1 MSAVGGIRA
10 AQLFILAGI
19 VISIFVGR
27 QYCFNIKSQDGNW
40 TADWQ
45 CGDYIDPSTWVDGDI
60 RAQIYVAIAAFLL
73 VLIFVGL
80 IIIDAVDRRIKLCEI
95 FALLFCIMN
104 FIAMGVL
111 EAWMSSGKIRYR
123 GDKRWVYVECYVA
136 ACVLCFFGLALALID
151 IMVTAMTNTRTVVR
165 EDRTVV
171 REEVG
176 MGPSQVKKD
185 VY

>member
-80 IIIDAVDRRIKLCEI
+80 IIIDALGKRLKLCEI
-95 FALLFCIMN
+95 FSLLFCIMN

-151 IMVTAMTNTRTVVR
+151 IMVTAVMTPRPKVHG
-165 EDRTVV
+165 
-171 REEVG
+171 EEV
-176 MGPSQVKKD
+176 VVTKKE